1 MNHTES
7 IVWRSAIND
16 CPPLDRRLGT
26 CSSRQKA
33 PRRRAR
39 ARKRRQQTH
48 ICRGSHQIDEC
59 ACPTAHPS
67 LCQQSLRH
75 RGGLILNHIALQHFY
90 HYGKDSSVRIEG
102 FVP

>member
-16 CPPLDRRLGT
+16 CPPLYRRLGT

-48 ICRGSHQIDEC
+48 ICRGHTRSTNAPALLLTLPC
-59 ACPTAHPS
+59 VN
-67 LCQQSLRH
+67 
-75 RGGLILNHIALQHFY
+75 NHYVIVA
-90 HYGKDSSVRIEG
+90 D
-102 FVP
+102 